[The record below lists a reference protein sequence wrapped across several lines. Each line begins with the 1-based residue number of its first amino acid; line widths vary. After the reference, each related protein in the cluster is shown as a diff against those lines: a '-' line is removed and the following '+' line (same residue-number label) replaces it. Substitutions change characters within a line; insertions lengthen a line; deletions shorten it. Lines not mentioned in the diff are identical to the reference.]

1 LWPGFGENSRVIKW
15 AIEQIDGASTS
26 VSTAIGLIP
35 SQGALDISGLGITEE
50 ELTEVS
56 AVNIDEWRM
65 EVPLIDDWFA
75 KIGQKLPTEL
85 SNEFEILKAA
95 LK

>member
-1 LWPGFGENSRVIKW
+1 M
-15 AIEQIDGASTS
+15 
-26 VSTAIGLIP
+26 
-35 SQGALDISGLGITEE
+35 
-50 ELTEVS
+50 EL
-56 AVNIDEWRM
+56 
-65 EVPLIDDWFA
+65 PLIDDWFA